1 MKVHKGEKIMSFI
14 DSPISRC
21 EAVREMVLTDQTQRQ
36 CAAEHG
42 CPPGRNCPLDGCFA
56 EISGITEEAVLAE
69 VAAAEAAHMAHM
81 EAPTPLWPTE
91 HSEPVRSSY
100 SAGLINGQEKRAA

>member
-1 MKVHKGEKIMSFI
+1 MSFI

-36 CAAEHG
+36 CAFEHE

-56 EISGITEEAVLAE
+56 EISGLTEAATLAE
-69 VAAAEAAHMAHM
+69 VAAAEAPMAHM
-81 EAPTPLWPTE
+81 EADAMANRTLGTRQKLVFRGPD
-91 HSEPVRSSY
+91 
-100 SAGLINGQEKRAA
+100 NGRGRAA

>member
-1 MKVHKGEKIMSFI
+1 MSFI

-56 EISGITEEAVLAE
+56 EISGVTEAAVVAE
-69 VAAAEAAHMAHM
+69 VLAAEAAHHVQ
-81 EAPTPLWPTE
+81 EESPTSWQTE
-91 HSEPVRSSY
+91 PSEPVKSLFSEVPTR
-100 SAGLINGQEKRAA
+100 GQEEERLAA

>member
-1 MKVHKGEKIMSFI
+1 MSYF

-36 CAAEHG
+36 CALEHG

-56 EISGITEEAVLAE
+56 MTSGITEAASLAE
-69 VAAAEAAHMAHM
+69 VAHAEAAHRHA
-81 EAPTPLWPTE
+81 
-91 HSEPVRSSY
+91 
-100 SAGLINGQEKRAA
+100 